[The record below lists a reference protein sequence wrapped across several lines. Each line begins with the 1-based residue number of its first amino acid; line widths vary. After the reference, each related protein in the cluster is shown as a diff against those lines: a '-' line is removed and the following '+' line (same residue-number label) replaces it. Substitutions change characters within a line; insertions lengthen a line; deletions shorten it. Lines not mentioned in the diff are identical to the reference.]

1 MKIDTRN
8 QKCVYVEIGEYTYYI
23 DDTTNEQIIDKW
35 KTKDIDYD
43 NDYLEEVETS
53 KNIKI
58 K

>member
-35 KTKDIDYD
+35 KTKDY
-43 NDYLEEVETS
+43 ETR
-53 KNIKI
+53 
-58 K
+58 